1 MSLQTNKQKGINLT
15 RKIDA
20 MTYLQKKGEIM
31 SKHMILRGN
40 VLYADCKF
48 MGVHI
53 RDSLKTNIPNLAE
66 QELVSLK
73 TLVKRGEYNSWKKT
87 FEDLSDEWLVTRDM
101 KKPHHISQEQRVRVH
116 LKPYFGKLKVRD
128 IIEEDE
134 KTEKSMVNDFLAE
147 IDHMPKE
154 SLKKIRYCLQS
165 ILKRG
170 NQDYKLPQSEFSN
183 QGFYQDR
190 FLTQEE
196 LHEILDLLDAQY
208 REVATFMAY
217 TGLDIS
223 DVLKLE
229 WSSVDMKAKMI
240 RTERRKTMHNSET
253 IKIKIPMV
261 EMVETV
267 LKSRSK
273 VRSLQDRRIFQVEGG
288 IHTNRVRNLQ
298 RHWRRACNKSSIDWH
313 IRPKDLRH
321 FFGSYLLN
329 SGVDPL
335 MIASFMGHASLD
347 MLLKR
352 YGHFTDQSRREAIL
366 KFDRGYTDGT
376 QAKSAV
382 C

>member
-1 MSLQTNKQKGINLT
+1 MSLHTKPEKSINLP
-15 RKIDA
+15 RKFDA
-20 MTYLQKKGEIM
+20 MAYLQKKGEIM
-31 SKHMILRGN
+31 PKQMVLRGK
-40 VLYADCKF
+40 VLYAHCKF

-53 RDSLKTNIPNLAE
+53 RDCLETNIPDVAE
-66 QELVSLK
+66 VKLLDLK
-73 TLVKRGEYNSWKKT
+73 TLVRKGEYKAWKKS
-87 FEDLSDEWLVTRDM
+87 FEELADEWLTTRDTN
-101 KKPHHISQEQRVRVH
+101 KPHHITQEIWVRVH
-116 LKPYFGKLKVRD
+116 LKPYFGELKVRE
-128 IIEEDE
+128 IIKADD
-134 KTEKSMVNDFLAE
+134 KTGKSMVNDFLAE

-154 SLKKIRYCLQS
+154 SVKKIRYCLKS

-170 NQDYKLPQSEFSN
+170 NQDYELPQSEFSN

-196 LHEILDLLDAQY
+196 LHEILDLLDVQY

-223 DVLKLE
+223 DVLTLE

-240 RTERRKTMHNSET
+240 RTERRKTMHNSDT
-253 IKIKIPMV
+253 IKIKLPMV
-261 EMVETV
+261 KMVDDI

-273 VRSLQDRRIFQVEGG
+273 VRSLHDKRIFQISGD
-288 IHTNRVRNLQ
+288 IHINRMRNLQ
-298 RHWRRACNKSSIDWH
+298 RHWRRACNKSSVDWH

-329 SGVDPL
+329 SGVDAL

-352 YGHFTDQSRREAIL
+352 YGHFTDQTRREAIM
-366 KFDRGYTDGT
+366 KFDRGCTNGA
-376 QAKSAV
+376 QAQSV
-382 C
+382 VS